1 MVHNQLFKPIV
12 LGLILRVNVLIK
24 LEELDQY
31 INHIRKHMFPDMT
44 GNMFP
49 NSTPF
54 CSVTQ
59 RSIRDPGSLET
70 HCHYLP
76 AISITLETVEK
87 ITFPFFRFQFFSFYI
102 RFSWAFKS
110 DKATCLRPLQQFCK
124 LAQLTSC
131 NFPNLCKLECQNM

>member
-31 INHIRKHMFPDMT
+31 IYHIRKHISFLIWPAIC
-44 GNMFP
+44 FLIALL
-49 NSTPF
+49 
-54 CSVTQ
+54 SVP
-59 RSIRDPGSLET
+59 SHSDPSSLGT

-87 ITFPFFRFQFFSFYI
+87 ITFPFFASSFSRFISDLVQPLKVTKPHVCGHFNSFVN
-102 RFSWAFKS
+102 S
-110 DKATCLRPLQQFCK
+110 
-124 LAQLTSC
+124 
-131 NFPNLCKLECQNM
+131 PNLQVATFPTYAN